1 MDECNLVRVFMRMSK
16 EVESGILRKEYVR
29 HYVSADH
36 SLNSVRI
43 LVKEAFS
50 VHSTC
55 VIYNYA
61 ESMIRKDVSN
71 LLTYCK

>member
-1 MDECNLVRVFMRMSK
+1 MRMSK
-16 EVESGILRKEYVR
+16 EIERGILRKEYVR

-50 VHSTC
+50 VLSSC

-61 ESMIRKDVSN
+61 ESMIR
-71 LLTYCK
+71 